1 MPPKITFGP
10 PRPRGAM
17 RVNSRTFTNSNRSG
31 RVGIRDRIGS
41 HSVCGLP
48 TLKSSDPVPVVTIE
62 ESTPVVVSET
72 VDIDMGEEDTNH
84 VEVEELPE
92 GFFHST
98 ETFPDDVSAT
108 PDRHTAG
115 VSMTGTLPGTSR
127 SGSSDVGE
135 RRLSSSSRRR
145 SRSPTPGPS
154 SGSRHSSV
162 KRKSR
167 SKKRENRRDHSR
179 EAERAL

>member
-1 MPPKITFGP
+1 M
-10 PRPRGAM
+10 
-17 RVNSRTFTNSNRSG
+17 
-31 RVGIRDRIGS
+31 
-41 HSVCGLP
+41 
-48 TLKSSDPVPVVTIE
+48 KSSDPVPVVNIE
-62 ESTPVVVSET
+62 EANPVVVSET

-98 ETFPDDVSAT
+98 ETFPDDVSEA

-115 VSMTGTLPGTSR
+115 VSMTGMLPGNSQ
-127 SGSSDVGE
+127 SGSNDVDE
-135 RRLSSSSRRR
+135 RRPSSSSRRR
-145 SRSPTPGPS
+145 SRTPSPGPS

-167 SKKRENRRDHSR
+167 SKKR
-179 EAERAL
+179 